1 MDALAPCP
9 SCSRH
14 IRVDEPR
21 CPFCQT
27 VTSGLQ
33 PMGFDPS
40 LAPVRVRAAV
50 LALGASMALGACVN
64 PMANVYGGPPIPPPA
79 HDAQTQ
85 APPLPSPQ
93 PVYDAPPPAPLD
105 ASAMVPPT
113 PPPPVQE
120 PAPEPAPTR
129 RPRPPR
135 RVRDPGAPVPLYG
148 VPPGPD
154 REGP

>member
-1 MDALAPCP
+1 MDTLAPCP

-27 VTSGLQ
+27 VTSALQ

-40 LAPVRVRAAV
+40 LAPARVRAAV
-50 LALGASMALGACVN
+50 LALGASMALGACIN
-64 PMANVYGGPPIPPPA
+64 PVANVYGGPPIPPPS
-79 HDAQTQ
+79 HDAQTH
-85 APPLPSPQ
+85 APPPPSPQ
-93 PVYDAPPPAPLD
+93 PVYGGPPPAVVD
-105 ASAMVPPT
+105 ASAMVPT
-113 PPPPVQE
+113 PPPPAPE
-120 PAPEPAPTR
+120 PAPEPAPAP

-135 RVRDPGAPVPLYG
+135 RVRDPGGPVPLYG

-154 REGP
+154 SEGR